1 MFSGLRTRSTTFRVS
16 LAFMAALALGFLVFG
31 VFVYLLATSYL
42 YRDLTASI
50 EPGGAEMIRLF
61 QAEGVEALAADVE
74 ARIARSP
81 DGESVFV
88 LVDRA
93 CRPVTGTL
101 NLWPA
106 AELLDPPCRVLFD
119 DAQWFNFEMDSRA
132 RVFPDRLVL
141 ARFVA
146 LTEEYGLVYG
156 RVANEL
162 DVIDDILQV
171 SVPVGFLLM
180 LAIGVAGSTVMSRI
194 VGKRLERLNRTSRR
208 IRRGDLSSRVPIDQ
222 ANDEFDRLALNL
234 NEMMDQIEVLMAG
247 VKHVSNAIAHD
258 LRSPLTRLHNNLE
271 ELRALL
277 PREANLDSYI
287 DESIEEA
294 GRMLGT
300 FNALLRIAQIEA
312 GARRRD
318 FEQVDLAHVT
328 MDVVEFYW
336 PVAAEKGVTLHS
348 QTVALGAFLGD
359 QDLLSQAMSNLV
371 DNAVKYTPPGGT
383 VTVGLENGEHGP
395 RFFVSDTGPGIPES
409 ERENVFERFHRLE
422 AHRDFE
428 GSGLGLS
435 LVVAIAKL
443 HGGVVE
449 LQSNRPGLKVSV
461 EFPA

>member
-1 MFSGLRTRSTTFRVS
+1 MFSALRTRSTTFRLS
-16 LAFMAALALGFLVFG
+16 LAFMTAFAVGFLVLG

-50 EPGGAEMIRLF
+50 EPVGAEMIRLF
-61 QAEGVEALAADVE
+61 QVDGVEALVADIE
-74 ARIARSP
+74 TRIARNP

-93 CRPVTGTL
+93 CSPVAGTL

-106 AELLDPPCRVLFD
+106 AELLDPPCSVLFD
-119 DAQWFNFEMDSRA
+119 NAQWFNFEVDARA
-132 RVFPDRLVL
+132 RLFPDSLVL

-146 LTEEYGLVYG
+146 LTEEYGFVYG
-156 RVANEL
+156 RFANEL

-194 VGKRLERLNRTSRR
+194 VEKRLERLNRTSRR

-234 NEMMDQIEVLMAG
+234 NEMMDQIEALMAG

-258 LRSPLTRLHNNLE
+258 LRTPLTRLHNNLE
-271 ELRALL
+271 ELRGLL
-277 PREANLDSYI
+277 PPDSNLDSYV

-294 GRMLGT
+294 GKMLGT

-318 FEQVDLAHVT
+318 FEQMDLAHVT
-328 MDVVEFYW
+328 TDVVEFYW
-336 PVAAEKGVTLHS
+336 PLAAEKGVALHS
-348 QTVALGAFLGD
+348 QTVELDAFLGD

-395 RFFVSDTGPGIPES
+395 RFSVSDTGSGIPES
-409 ERENVFERFHRLE
+409 ERENVFKRFYRLE

-435 LVVAIAKL
+435 LVAAIAKL
-443 HGGVVE
+443 HGGIVE
-449 LQSNRPGLKVSV
+449 MQSNRPGLKVSV

>member
-1 MFSGLRTRSTTFRVS
+1 MFSALRRHSTTFRLS
-16 LAFMAALALGFLVFG
+16 LAFMTAFAVGFLVLG
-31 VFVYLLATSYL
+31 VFVYVLATSYL

-50 EPGGAEMIRLF
+50 EPVGAELIRLF
-61 QAEGVEALAADVE
+61 QVDGMEPLVADIE
-74 ARIARSP
+74 ARIARNP

-93 CRPVTGTL
+93 CSPVAGTV
-101 NLWPA
+101 NLWPVP
-106 AELLDPPCRVLFD
+106 ELLDPPCSVLFD
-119 DAQWFNFEMDSRA
+119 NAQWFNFAVDARA
-132 RVFPDRLVL
+132 RLFPDSLVL

-146 LTEEYGLVYG
+146 LTEEYGFVYG
-156 RVANEL
+156 RFANEL

-180 LAIGVAGSTVMSRI
+180 LAIGVVGSTVMSRI
-194 VGKRLERLNRTSRR
+194 VARRLERLNRTSRQ

-234 NEMMDQIEVLMAG
+234 NEMMDQIEALMAG

-258 LRSPLTRLHNNLE
+258 LRTPLTRLHNNLE
-271 ELRALL
+271 ELRGLL
-277 PREANLDSYI
+277 PPDADLDSYI

-294 GRMLGT
+294 GKMLTT

-318 FEQVDLAHVT
+318 FEQMDLAHVT
-328 MDVVEFYW
+328 TDVVEFYW

-348 QTVALGAFLGD
+348 QTVELGAFVGD

-383 VTVGLENGEHGP
+383 VTVGLERGEHGP
-395 RFFVSDTGPGIPES
+395 RFFVFDTGPGIPES
-409 ERENVFERFHRLE
+409 ERENVFRRFYRLDDHR
-422 AHRDFE
+422 RFE

-435 LVVAIAKL
+435 LVGAIVKL
-443 HGGVVE
+443 HGGSVE

-461 EFPA
+461 EFPP

>member
-1 MFSGLRTRSTTFRVS
+1 MFSALRTRSTTFRLS
-16 LAFMAALALGFLVFG
+16 LAFMTAFAVGFLVLG

-42 YRDLTASI
+42 YRDLIASI
-50 EPGGAEMIRLF
+50 EPVGAEMIRLF
-61 QAEGVEALAADVE
+61 QVDGVEALVADIE
-74 ARIARSP
+74 TRIARNP

-93 CRPVTGTL
+93 CSPVAGTL

-106 AELLDPPCRVLFD
+106 AELLDPPCSVLFD
-119 DAQWFNFEMDSRA
+119 NAQWFNFEVDARA
-132 RVFPDRLVL
+132 RLFPDSLVL

-146 LTEEYGLVYG
+146 LTEEYGFVYG
-156 RVANEL
+156 RFANEL

-194 VGKRLERLNRTSRR
+194 VEKRLERLNRTSRR
-208 IRRGDLSSRVPIDQ
+208 IQRGDLSSRVPIDQ

-234 NEMMDQIEVLMAG
+234 NEMMDQIEALMAG

-258 LRSPLTRLHNNLE
+258 LRTPLTRLHNNLE
-271 ELRALL
+271 ELRGLL
-277 PREANLDSYI
+277 PPDSNLDSYV

-294 GRMLGT
+294 GKMLGT

-318 FEQVDLAHVT
+318 FEQMDLAHVT
-328 MDVVEFYW
+328 TDVVEFYW
-336 PVAAEKGVTLHS
+336 PLAAEKGVALHS
-348 QTVALGAFLGD
+348 QTVELDAFLGD

-395 RFFVSDTGPGIPES
+395 RFSVSDTGSGIPES
-409 ERENVFERFHRLE
+409 ERENVFKRFYRLE

-435 LVVAIAKL
+435 LVAAIAKL
-443 HGGVVE
+443 HGGIVE
-449 LQSNRPGLKVSV
+449 MQSNRPGLKVSV

>member
-1 MFSGLRTRSTTFRVS
+1 MFSALRTRSTTFRLS
-16 LAFMAALALGFLVFG
+16 LAFMTAFAVGFLVLG

-42 YRDLTASI
+42 YRDLIASI
-50 EPGGAEMIRLF
+50 EPVGAEMIRLF
-61 QAEGVEALAADVE
+61 QVDGVEALVADIE
-74 ARIARSP
+74 TRIARNP

-93 CRPVTGTL
+93 CSPVAGTL

-106 AELLDPPCRVLFD
+106 AELLDPPCSLLFD
-119 DAQWFNFEMDSRA
+119 NAQWFNFEVDARA
-132 RVFPDRLVL
+132 RLFPDSLVL

-146 LTEEYGLVYG
+146 LTEEYGFVYG
-156 RVANEL
+156 RFANEL

-194 VGKRLERLNRTSRR
+194 VEKRLERLNRTSRR
-208 IRRGDLSSRVPIDQ
+208 IQHGDLSSRVPIDQ

-234 NEMMDQIEVLMAG
+234 NEMMDQIEALMAG

-258 LRSPLTRLHNNLE
+258 LRTPLTRLHNNLE
-271 ELRALL
+271 ELRGLL
-277 PREANLDSYI
+277 PPDSNLDSYV

-294 GRMLGT
+294 GKMLGT

-318 FEQVDLAHVT
+318 FEQMDLAHVT
-328 MDVVEFYW
+328 TDVVEFYW
-336 PVAAEKGVTLHS
+336 PLAAEKGVALHS
-348 QTVALGAFLGD
+348 QTVELDAFLGD

-395 RFFVSDTGPGIPES
+395 RFSVSDTGSGIPES
-409 ERENVFERFHRLE
+409 ERENVFKRFYRLE

-435 LVVAIAKL
+435 LVAAIAKL
-443 HGGVVE
+443 HGGIVE
-449 LQSNRPGLKVSV
+449 MQSNRPGLKVSV